1 MRMMT
6 IPMPSWR
13 RSLDT
18 VSRRFAGAMVSIDID
33 RPDLGAHSE
42 VKSQP
47 LGGITADRSGIVVH
61 VARGAE
67 HLDHTIPDAEAV
79 RFEETGEGALRAV
92 EVDSRDGTKTTVR
105 FRSPLLPALL
115 DPDVE

>member
-18 VSRRFAGAMVSIDID
+18 VSRRFAGAMVSIDVD
-33 RPDLGAHSE
+33 RPDLGRHAE

-47 LGGITADRSGIVVH
+47 LAGITADRSGIVVQ

-67 HLDHTIPDAEAV
+67 HLDHTIPDAETI
-79 RFEETGEGALRAV
+79 RFEETSEGALRAV
-92 EVDSRDGTKTTVR
+92 EVDSRDGTRTVVR
-105 FRSPLLPALL
+105 FRSPMLPALL
-115 DPDVE
+115 DPAVE

>member
-18 VSRRFAGAMVSIDID
+18 MSRRFAGAVVSVDID
-33 RPDLGAHSE
+33 RPDLGMHAE
-42 VKSQP
+42 IKSQP
-47 LGGITADRSGIVVH
+47 LTGITADRSGIVVQ

-67 HLDHTIPDAEAV
+67 HLDHTIADAEEI
-79 RFEETGEGALRAV
+79 RFEETQEGALRAI
-92 EVDSRDGTKTTVR
+92 EVDSRDGTRTYVR
-105 FRSPLLPALL
+105 FRSPMMPALL
-115 DPDVE
+115 DPAVE